1 MQFIY
6 KTYKRM
12 SLKDQVPP
20 YLLDRGQITSTV
32 VYTALFAL
40 VFIVVSI
47 PFSGNAWFALGASQ
61 AFFYTVAFV
70 LLSAGVVIASRAL
83 MYRCRNLAH
92 FSLLGYVSWVLVEI
106 LLISLIYTVFTC
118 EGDRLG
124 VISPAIHS
132 PWAIFEGALVYSA
145 VCLGVPFAFC
155 SLHSAL
161 KDKDNTIRLMN
172 YGNVVSDRP
181 APPYADKRIT
191 LFDNNGVL
199 KFSISTDNLYF
210 IESDDNY
217 IKAWY
222 MDSAGEMKQ
231 YMLRCRLKTVEDSF
245 ADSELVRC
253 HRKYI
258 VNIRKVSILKSE
270 KEGYKIDFD
279 IDSLG
284 PIPISKTY
292 EQAVLARFNS
302 R

>member
-1 MQFIY
+1 MI
-6 KTYKRM
+6 KLLDPLPR
-12 SLKDQVPP
+12 
-20 YLLDRGQITSTV
+20 YLLEPRQIWTIV
-32 VYTALFAL
+32 VYTVLFSL
-40 VFIVVSI
+40 VFILINI
-47 PFSGNAWFALGASQ
+47 PFSENAWFSLGAGQ
-61 AFFYTVAFV
+61 VFFHT
-70 LLSAGVVIASRAL
+70 LS
-83 MYRCRNLAH
+83 
-92 FSLLGYVSWVLVEI
+92 F
-106 LLISLIYTVFTC
+106 LLISATVVVLSRQMLSRCQNLKRFTLLSYILWVVG
-118 EGDRLG
+118 EVVFLSLLYSFFTHVGVRLG
-124 VISPAIHS
+124 VITPYLRNIVSVFFSAM
-132 PWAIFEGALVYSA
+132 VYIT
-145 VCLGVPFAFC
+145 VCLCVPYFILSFYFV
-155 SLHSAL
+155 LQ
-161 KDKDNTIRLMN
+161 DKNNTMRLMD
-172 YGNVVSDRP
+172 YGSVVSDAP
-181 APPYADKRIT
+181 AVPYNDNRIT

-199 KFSISTDNLYF
+199 KFSISSDNLYF

-222 MDSAGEMKQ
+222 MDSAGEIKQ

-279 IDSLG
+279 IDSLE